1 MCRTAYADSVRA
13 CPGNIAMFARA
24 ELGSILD
31 PGNDLRCSEYA
42 ITVFCELVYMASAQ
56 SFVQKKVD
64 VTPHGDGL

>member
-1 MCRTAYADSVRA
+1 MQCVERLTRTVYA

-42 ITVFCELVYMASAQ
+42 ITVFCEPAA
-56 SFVQKKVD
+56 
-64 VTPHGDGL
+64 T